1 MAGEWNHTSGKWN
14 GDAEDKGE
22 CTIPLNTLERK
33 IGDFSLLCTELCFLL
48 QVSRPLRTTG
58 SMPFRR

>member
-22 CTIPLNTLERK
+22 RIVLLAHTI
-33 IGDFSLLCTELCFLL
+33 
-48 QVSRPLRTTG
+48 V
-58 SMPFRR
+58 